1 MAVSMEAG
9 TAVILSL
16 SPPPPVAAFLR
27 RRFPIYLGKSSLFSG
42 VSLSTR
48 SSIFRNANFSR
59 RCSQGDVYGNSNN
72 IILTPAPV
80 LTFMKGLL
88 KFVLS
93 NFLPLALVGGVALGF
108 YSPALGCL
116 AHKYSFSK
124 FITCWLFFLS
134 GLKSQDGD
142 LKEVVEAWPAFLY
155 GLASILLICPIYS
168 KLILKVP
175 MVPQEFITGLAIFS
189 CMPTTLNGGVALTQ
203 LVRGNSALAL
213 ALTVVSVL
221 LGILTVPLWITK
233 LFADG
238 FGVTIPTW
246 QLFQSLLVTLIVPL
260 ILGKVLRNSFPGMA
274 RCVEQNDRI
283 LSFTTS
289 ILLAFFPWMQVGKS
303 RQLLLMVK
311 PATFVCAIVLGILI
325 HLSFIV
331 FNATL
336 VRSLS
341 VGSTSWKP
349 VFEKQANRRA
359 LTLVCSQRSLLIAT
373 AVVEQLGGVLG
384 ETGLLLLPCV
394 AADVNQIIID
404 SLLVNFWLRKDE
416 PCDIG
421 KNT

>member
-1 MAVSMEAG
+1 MAIGVWPDAVSCG
-9 TAVILSL
+9 TIVILVL
-16 SPPPPVAAFLR
+16 
-27 RRFPIYLGKSSLFSG
+27 K
-42 VSLSTR
+42 
-48 SSIFRNANFSR
+48 
-59 RCSQGDVYGNSNN
+59 GDVYGNSNN
-72 IILTPAPV
+72 IILTSTPA

-155 GLASILLICPIYS
+155 GL
-168 KLILKVP
+168 
-175 MVPQEFITGLAIFS
+175 
-189 CMPTTLNGGVALTQ
+189 

-221 LGILTVPLWITK
+221 LGILTV
-233 LFADG
+233 
-238 FGVTIPTW
+238 
-246 QLFQSLLVTLIVPL
+246 
-260 ILGKVLRNSFPGMA
+260 LRNSFPGMA
-274 RCVEQNDRI
+274 RYVEQNDRI
-283 LSFTTS
+283 FSFTTS

-311 PATFVCAIVLGILI
+311 PAIFVCAIVIGILI

-359 LTLVCSQRSLLIAT
+359 LMLVCSQRSLLIAT

-404 SLLVNFWLRKDE
+404 SLLVDFWLRKDE

>member
-175 MVPQEFITGLAIFS
+175 MVPQEFITGMYWQKHKVQMQCLAIFS

-221 LGILTVPLWITK
+221 LGILTEQACDIEQ
-233 LFADG
+233 G
-238 FGVTIPTW
+238 FGVADLADYLSMDRRETC
-246 QLFQSLLVTLIVPL
+246 
-260 ILGKVLRNSFPGMA
+260 MA